1 LYKSLNI
8 PNIASMQNATQT
20 SIKNEFLKLN
30 PKLFSSAIQ
39 VTMDSD
45 KRLKEI
51 KICFNLNDQLI
62 NCNS

>member
-1 LYKSLNI
+1 MYKSLNI
-8 PNIASMQNATQT
+8 PNIASMRNVTQT

-30 PKLFSSAIQ
+30 PKLFASAIK

-45 KRLKEI
+45 KRLKEV

>member
-1 LYKSLNI
+1 MYKSLNI

>member
-1 LYKSLNI
+1 
-8 PNIASMQNATQT
+8 MQNATQT